1 MLPHGLYD
9 ASLPEIRRVFGFS
22 VRRESLIDG
31 LEQYLRVWD
40 RHRVLESVIIDGS
53 FVTAK
58 HEPDDIDLLVV
69 PANDRVSGPAFTRL
83 AQELEPSWEE
93 FREQFG
99 CDPYLVDGSDT
110 EIYRQR
116 LSFFSTD
123 HDGNV
128 RGLLRVGMSL

>member
-9 ASLPEIRRVFGFS
+9 ASLPEIGRVFGFS
-22 VRRESLIDG
+22 VRRESLVDG

-40 RHRVLESVIIDGS
+40 RHRVVESVIIDGS

-99 CDPYLVDGSDT
+99 CDPYLLDGSDT
-110 EIYRQR
+110 TIYRQR

-123 HDGNV
+123 RDGNV
-128 RGLLRVGMSL
+128 RGLLRLRMPL